1 MQDARQARYCE
12 GARAGSWA
20 ILKGK
25 NMDVQT
31 TRRDLLRGGLA
42 AAGLGVLGVP
52 EWVLPALAQGATVV
66 PFLEFPEAFNANPA
80 PDRRLFD
87 TRTLTSFTTPKD
99 QFFTT
104 QHYGHPVLD
113 EATFKLKVSGLVNS
127 AKAFSMAELKAM
139 PKGEVMFGFECSGN
153 RAPIQ
158 GLCSNGKWTGV
169 PLAALLKNVGVKD
182 SAREFVFLGAD
193 HGVEEVE
200 WRTQKYSL
208 DQQFGRSMPR
218 EKALSPEPLVAYAYN
233 DEPLTRHQGFPLRL
247 IVPGWYGVANVK
259 WLSDIVVQQDPYM
272 GKYQAR
278 WYRTVK
284 GEMIN
289 GEMKWM
295 ESAVTHLQLK
305 SFVARVTK
313 EGAAHKVVGIAM
325 NDGTAFKSVEV
336 KIDDGPW
343 QPATWDKQNSKY
355 SWKLFHYD
363 WKGATPGEHT
373 IVSRVTDV
381 NGQVQPTEKEL
392 ENKKSFL
399 EHNAQHPRRVMIS

>member
-1 MQDARQARYCE
+1 MSEQH
-12 GARAGSWA
+12 
-20 ILKGK
+20 
-25 NMDVQT
+25 
-31 TRRDLLRGGLA
+31 TRREVLRSGLA
-42 AAGLGVLGVP
+42 AASLGVLGVP

-66 PFLEFPEAFNANPA
+66 PFLEFPATFNANPA
-80 PDRRLFD
+80 PDRRMYD
-87 TRTLTSFTTPKD
+87 TRTLESFVTPKD

-113 EATFKLKVSGLVNS
+113 EATFKLYVGGLVNTPKS
-127 AKAFSMAELKAM
+127 YTLADLKKM

-153 RAPIQ
+153 RAPVQ

-169 PLAALLKNVGVKD
+169 PLAALLKTAGLKAD
-182 SAREFVFLGAD
+182 GREVVFLGAD
-193 HGVEEVE
+193 HGTEEVE

-208 DQQFGRSMPR
+208 DQQFGRSLPR
-218 EKALSPEPLVAYAYN
+218 DKAMSAEPLVAYAYN

-247 IVPGWYGVANVK
+247 IVPGYYGVANVK
-259 WLSDIVVQQDPYM
+259 WLSEIQVQSDPYM

-278 WYRTVK
+278 WYRTVR

-295 ESAVTHLQLK
+295 ENAVTVMRLK

-313 EGAAHKVVGIAM
+313 EAASHKMVGVIL
-325 NDGTAFKSVEV
+325 NDGTPIKSVEV

-343 QPATWDKQNSKY
+343 QPATMDKQNTKY

-373 IVSRVTDV
+373 IVSRVTDA
-381 NGQVQPTEKEL
+381 NGLVQPTEKEL

-399 EHNAQHPRRVMIS
+399 EHNAQHPRRVMIA

>member
-1 MQDARQARYCE
+1 MSEQH
-12 GARAGSWA
+12 
-20 ILKGK
+20 
-25 NMDVQT
+25 
-31 TRRDLLRGGLA
+31 TRREVLRRSGLA
-42 AAGLGVLGVP
+42 AASLGVLGMP
-52 EWVLPALAQGATVV
+52 EWALPALAQGAAVV
-66 PFLEFPEAFNANPA
+66 PFLDFPENFNATPA

-87 TRTLTSFTTPKD
+87 SRTLTSFVTPKD

-113 EATFKLKVSGLVNS
+113 EATFKLQVSGLVN
-127 AKAFSMAELKAM
+127 APKAYTIADLKKL

-153 RAPIQ
+153 RAPVQ
-158 GLCSNGKWTGV
+158 GLASNGKWTGV
-169 PLAALLKNVGVKD
+169 PLATLLKAAGLKD
-182 SAREFVFLGAD
+182 NAHEIVFLGAD

-208 DQQFGRSMPR
+208 DQQFGRSMQR
-218 EKALSPEPLVAYAYN
+218 DKALSAEPLVAYAYN

-305 SFVARVTK
+305 SWVARITR
-313 EGAAHKVVGIAM
+313 EGATHKVVGVIL
-325 NDGTAFKSVEV
+325 NDGTPIKTVEV
-336 KIDDGPW
+336 KVDDGPW
-343 QPATWDKQNSKY
+343 QPATLDKQNTRY
-355 SWKLFHYD
+355 SWKLFSYD
-363 WKGATPGEHT
+363 WNGATAGEHT
-373 IVSRVTDV
+373 IVSRVTDA
-381 NGQVQPTEKEL
+381 NGTVQPTEKDL

-399 EHNAQHPRRVMIS
+399 EHNAQHVRRVMIA

>member
-1 MQDARQARYCE
+1 
-12 GARAGSWA
+12 
-20 ILKGK
+20 
-25 NMDVQT
+25 MDVQRS
-31 TRRDLLRGGLA
+31 RRDILRGGLA
-42 AAGLGVLGVP
+42 AASLGVIGVP
-52 EWVLPALAQGATVV
+52 DWVLPALAQGATVV
-66 PFLEFPEAFNANPA
+66 PFLEFPETFNANPA

-113 EATFKLKVSGLVNS
+113 AATFQLKVSGLVNTP
-127 AKAFSMAELKAM
+127 KAFSMAELQKM
-139 PKGEVMFGFECSGN
+139 PKSEVMFGFECSGN
-153 RAPIQ
+153 RAPVQ

-169 PLAALLKNVGVKD
+169 SLAALLKSVGVKD
-182 SAREFVFLGAD
+182 SGREFVFLGAD
-193 HGVEEVE
+193 HGTEEVE

-218 EKALSPEPLVAYAYN
+218 DKALSPEPIVAYAYN

-259 WLSDIVVQQDPYM
+259 WLSDIIVQQDPYL

-284 GEMIN
+284 GEMVN

-313 EGAAHKVVGIAM
+313 EGASHKVTGIAM

-343 QPATWDKQNSKY
+343 QPATWDKQNTKY

-363 WKGATPGEHT
+363 WKGATAGEHT

-381 NGQVQPTEKEL
+381 NGLVQPTEKEL

-399 EHNAQHPRRVMIS
+399 EHNAQHPRRVMIA

>member
-1 MQDARQARYCE
+1 MGAIWAAHAARERIRDMSEQH
-12 GARAGSWA
+12 S
-20 ILKGK
+20 
-25 NMDVQT
+25 
-31 TRRDLLRGGLA
+31 RREVLRGGLA
-42 AAGLGVLGVP
+42 AATVGMLGVP

-66 PFLEFPEAFNANPA
+66 PFLEFPEQFNANPA
-80 PDRRLFD
+80 PDRRLYD
-87 TRTLTSFTTPKD
+87 TRTLESFVTPKD

-113 EATFKLKVSGLVNS
+113 EATFKLYVGGLVNTPKS
-127 AKAFSMAELKAM
+127 YTMAELKKM

-153 RAPIQ
+153 RAPVQ

-169 PLAALLKNVGVKD
+169 PLAALLKAAGLKAD
-182 SAREFVFLGAD
+182 GREVVFLGAD
-193 HGVEEVE
+193 HGTEEVE

-208 DQQFGRSMPR
+208 DQQFGRSLPR
-218 EKALSPEPLVAYAYN
+218 DKAMSAEPLVAYAYN
-233 DEPLTRHQGFPLRL
+233 DEPLSRHQGFPLRL
-247 IVPGWYGVANVK
+247 IVPGYYGVANVK
-259 WLSDIVVQQDPYM
+259 WLSEIQVQSDPYM

-278 WYRTVK
+278 WYRTVR

-295 ESAVTHLQLK
+295 ENAVTAMRLK

-313 EGAAHKVVGIAM
+313 EAGGHKMVGVIL
-325 NDGTAFKSVEV
+325 NDGTPIKSVEV
-336 KIDDGPW
+336 QIDGGAW
-343 QPATWDKQNSKY
+343 QPATMDKQNTKY

-373 IVSRVTDV
+373 IVSRAIDV
-381 NGQVQPTEKEL
+381 NGVVQPTEKEL

-399 EHNAQHPRRVMIS
+399 EHNAQHPRRVMIA

>member
-1 MQDARQARYCE
+1 MSEQH
-12 GARAGSWA
+12 S
-20 ILKGK
+20 
-25 NMDVQT
+25 
-31 TRRDLLRGGLA
+31 RREVLRGGLA
-42 AAGLGVLGVP
+42 AATVGMLGVP
-52 EWVLPALAQGATVV
+52 DWVLPALAQGATVV
-66 PFLEFPEAFNANPA
+66 PFLEFPEQFNANPA
-80 PDRRLFD
+80 PDRRLYD
-87 TRTLTSFTTPKD
+87 TRTLESFVTPKD

-113 EATFKLKVSGLVNS
+113 EATFKLYVGGLVNTPKS
-127 AKAFSMAELKAM
+127 YTLAELKKM

-153 RAPIQ
+153 RAPVQ

-169 PLAALLKNVGVKD
+169 PLAALLKAAGLKAD
-182 SAREFVFLGAD
+182 GREVVFLGAD
-193 HGVEEVE
+193 HGTEEVE

-208 DQQFGRSMPR
+208 DQQFGRSLPR
-218 EKALSPEPLVAYAYN
+218 DKAMSAEPLVAYAYN

-247 IVPGWYGVANVK
+247 IVPGSYGVANVK
-259 WLSDIVVQQDPYM
+259 WLSEIQVQSDPYM

-278 WYRTVK
+278 WYRTVR

-295 ESAVTHLQLK
+295 ESAVTAMRLK

-313 EGAAHKVVGIAM
+313 EAGGHKMVGVIL
-325 NDGTAFKSVEV
+325 NDGTPIKSVEV
-336 KIDDGPW
+336 QIDGGAW
-343 QPATWDKQNSKY
+343 QPATMDKQNTKY

-373 IVSRVTDV
+373 IVSRAIDV
-381 NGQVQPTEKEL
+381 NGVVQPTEKEL

-399 EHNAQHPRRVMIS
+399 EHNAQHPRRVMIA

>member
-1 MQDARQARYCE
+1 MSEQH
-12 GARAGSWA
+12 S
-20 ILKGK
+20 
-25 NMDVQT
+25 
-31 TRRDLLRGGLA
+31 RREVLRGGLA
-42 AAGLGVLGVP
+42 AATVGMLGVP

-66 PFLEFPEAFNANPA
+66 PFLEFPEQFNANPA
-80 PDRRLFD
+80 PDRRLYD
-87 TRTLTSFTTPKD
+87 TRTLESFVTPKD

-113 EATFKLKVSGLVNS
+113 EATFKLYVGGLVNTPKS
-127 AKAFSMAELKAM
+127 YTMAELKKM

-153 RAPIQ
+153 RAPVQ

-169 PLAALLKNVGVKD
+169 PLAALLKAAGLKAD
-182 SAREFVFLGAD
+182 GREVVFLGAD
-193 HGVEEVE
+193 HGTEEVE

-208 DQQFGRSMPR
+208 DQQFGRSLPR
-218 EKALSPEPLVAYAYN
+218 DKAMSAEPLVAYAYN
-233 DEPLTRHQGFPLRL
+233 DEPLSRHQGFPLRL
-247 IVPGWYGVANVK
+247 IVPGYYGVANVK
-259 WLSDIVVQQDPYM
+259 WLSEIQVQSDPYM

-278 WYRTVK
+278 WYRTVR

-295 ESAVTHLQLK
+295 ENAVTAMRLK

-313 EGAAHKVVGIAM
+313 EAGGHKMVGVIL
-325 NDGTAFKSVEV
+325 NDGTPIKSVEV
-336 KIDDGPW
+336 QIDGGAW
-343 QPATWDKQNSKY
+343 QPATMDKQNTKY

-373 IVSRVTDV
+373 IVSRAIDV
-381 NGQVQPTEKEL
+381 NGVVQPTEKEL

-399 EHNAQHPRRVMIS
+399 EHNAQHPRRVMIA

>member
-1 MQDARQARYCE
+1 
-12 GARAGSWA
+12 
-20 ILKGK
+20 
-25 NMDVQT
+25 MDVQRS
-31 TRRDLLRGGLA
+31 RRDILRGGLA
-42 AAGLGVLGVP
+42 AASLGVIGVP
-52 EWVLPALAQGATVV
+52 DWVLPALAQGATVV
-66 PFLEFPEAFNANPA
+66 PFLEFPETFNANPA

-113 EATFKLKVSGLVNS
+113 AATFQLKVSGLVNTP
-127 AKAFSMAELKAM
+127 KAFSIAELQKM
-139 PKGEVMFGFECSGN
+139 PKSEVMFGFECSGN
-153 RAPIQ
+153 RAPVQ

-169 PLAALLKNVGVKD
+169 SLAALLKSVGVKD
-182 SAREFVFLGAD
+182 SGREFVFLGAD
-193 HGVEEVE
+193 HGTEEVE

-218 EKALSPEPLVAYAYN
+218 EKALSPEPIVAYAYN

-259 WLSDIVVQQDPYM
+259 WLSDIIVQQDPYL

-284 GEMIN
+284 GEMVN
-289 GEMKWM
+289 GEMKWL

-313 EGAAHKVVGIAM
+313 EGASHKVTGIAL

-355 SWKLFHYD
+355 SWKLFYYD
-363 WKGATPGEHT
+363 WKGATAGEHT

-381 NGQVQPTEKEL
+381 NGLVQPTEKEL

>member
-1 MQDARQARYCE
+1 MSDQH
-12 GARAGSWA
+12 
-20 ILKGK
+20 
-25 NMDVQT
+25 
-31 TRRDLLRGGLA
+31 TRREVLRGGLA

-52 EWVLPALAQGATVV
+52 GWVLPALAQGATVV
-66 PFLEFPEAFNANPA
+66 PFLEFPENFNATPA

-87 TRTLTSFTTPKD
+87 TRTLSSFVTPKD

-113 EATFKLKVSGLVNS
+113 AATFKLNVGGLVATPKS
-127 AKAFSMAELKAM
+127 YSVDELKKM
-139 PKGEVMFGFECSGN
+139 PKSEVMFGFECSGN
-153 RAPIQ
+153 RAPVQ

-169 PLAALLKNVGVKD
+169 SLATLLKTAGLKPE
-182 SAREFVFLGAD
+182 AREIVFLGAD
-193 HGVEEVE
+193 HGTEEVE

-208 DQQFGRSMPR
+208 DQQFGRSLPR
-218 EKALSPEPLVAYAYN
+218 DKALTAEPIVAYACN

-247 IVPGWYGVANVK
+247 IVPGYYGVANVK
-259 WLSDIVVQQDPYM
+259 WLQDIQAQADPYL

-295 ESAVTHLQLK
+295 ETAVTHMQLK

-313 EGAAHKVVGIAM
+313 EGAGHKVTGIVL
-325 NDGTAFKSVEV
+325 NDGTPIKSVEV
-336 KIDDGPW
+336 KVDDGPW
-343 QPATWDKQNSKY
+343 QPATMDKQNSKY
-355 SWKLFHYD
+355 SWKLFTWD

-373 IVSRVTDV
+373 IVSRVTDA
-381 NGQVQPTEKEL
+381 NGTVQPTEKDL

>member
-1 MQDARQARYCE
+1 VKAPHA
-12 GARAGSWA
+12 GAERL
-20 ILKGK
+20 LKGML
-25 NMDVQT
+25 MDVQH
-31 TRRDLLRGGLA
+31 TRRDVIRGGLA
-42 AAGLGVLGVP
+42 VAGLGMLGVP

-66 PFLEFPEAFNANPA
+66 PFLDFPENFNPNPA

-87 TRTLTSFTTPKD
+87 SRTLTSFTTPKD

-113 EATFKLKVSGLVNS
+113 EATFKLNVSGLVNTS
-127 AKAFSMAELKAM
+127 KAFTIADLKKM

-153 RAPIQ
+153 RAPLQ

-169 PLAALLKNVGVKD
+169 PLAALLKSVGLKD
-182 SAREFVFLGAD
+182 NAREIVFLGAD
-193 HGVEEVE
+193 HGKEEVE
-200 WRTQKYSL
+200 WRTQKYEL

-218 EKALSPEPLVAYAYN
+218 DKALAAEPLLAYAYN

-259 WLSDIVVQQDPYM
+259 WLSDIVAQQDPYL

-305 SFVARVTK
+305 SYVARITK
-313 EGAAHKVVGIAM
+313 EGATHKVVGVAL
-325 NDGTAFKSVEV
+325 NDGTTPIKSAEI

-343 QPATWDKQNSKY
+343 QPATFDKQNSKY

-363 WKGATPGEHT
+363 WTGATPGEHT
-373 IVSRVTDV
+373 IVSRVTDAS
-381 NGQVQPTEKEL
+381 GLVQPTEKDL

-399 EHNAQHPRRVMIS
+399 EHNAQHVRKVMIS

>member
-1 MQDARQARYCE
+1 MSEQH
-12 GARAGSWA
+12 
-20 ILKGK
+20 
-25 NMDVQT
+25 
-31 TRRDLLRGGLA
+31 TRREVLRGGLA
-42 AAGLGVLGVP
+42 AATVSMLGVP

-66 PFLEFPEAFNANPA
+66 PFLEFPATFNANPA
-80 PDRRLFD
+80 PDRRMYD
-87 TRTLTSFTTPKD
+87 TRTLETFVTPKD

-113 EATFKLKVSGLVNS
+113 EATFKLYVGGLVNTPKS
-127 AKAFSMAELKAM
+127 YTMADLKKM

-153 RAPIQ
+153 RAPVQ

-169 PLAALLKNVGVKD
+169 PLAALLKAAGLKAD
-182 SAREFVFLGAD
+182 GREVVFLGAD
-193 HGVEEVE
+193 HGTEEVE

-208 DQQFGRSMPR
+208 DQQFGRSLPR
-218 EKALSPEPLVAYAYN
+218 DKAMSAEPLVAYAYN
-233 DEPLTRHQGFPLRL
+233 DEPLSRHQGFPLRL
-247 IVPGWYGVANVK
+247 IVPGYYGVANVK
-259 WLSDIVVQQDPYM
+259 WLSEIQVQSDPYM

-278 WYRTVK
+278 WYRTVR

-295 ESAVTHLQLK
+295 ENAVTVMRLK

-313 EGAAHKVVGIAM
+313 EAAGHKMVGVIL
-325 NDGTAFKSVEV
+325 NDGTPIKSVEV
-336 KIDDGPW
+336 QIDGGAW
-343 QPATWDKQNSKY
+343 QPATMDKQNTKY

-373 IVSRVTDV
+373 IVSRATDI
-381 NGQVQPTEKEL
+381 NGVVQPTEKEL

-399 EHNAQHPRRVMIS
+399 EHNAQHPRRVMIA

>member
-1 MQDARQARYCE
+1 MSEQH
-12 GARAGSWA
+12 S
-20 ILKGK
+20 
-25 NMDVQT
+25 
-31 TRRDLLRGGLA
+31 RREVLRGGLA
-42 AAGLGVLGVP
+42 AATVGMLGVP
-52 EWVLPALAQGATVV
+52 DWVLPALAQGATVV
-66 PFLEFPEAFNANPA
+66 PFLEFPEQFNANPA
-80 PDRRLFD
+80 PDRRLYD
-87 TRTLTSFTTPKD
+87 TRTLESFVTPKD

-113 EATFKLKVSGLVNS
+113 EATFKLYVGGLVNTPKS
-127 AKAFSMAELKAM
+127 YTLAELKKM

-153 RAPIQ
+153 RAPVQ

-169 PLAALLKNVGVKD
+169 PLAALLKAAGLKAD
-182 SAREFVFLGAD
+182 GREVVFLGAD
-193 HGVEEVE
+193 HGTEEVE

-208 DQQFGRSMPR
+208 DQQFGRSLPR
-218 EKALSPEPLVAYAYN
+218 DKAMSAEPLVAYAYN

-247 IVPGWYGVANVK
+247 IVPGYYGVANVK
-259 WLSDIVVQQDPYM
+259 WLSEIQVQSDPYM

-278 WYRTVK
+278 WYRTVR

-295 ESAVTHLQLK
+295 ESAVTAMRLK

-313 EGAAHKVVGIAM
+313 EAGGHKMVGVIL
-325 NDGTAFKSVEV
+325 NDGTPIKSVEV
-336 KIDDGPW
+336 QIDGGAW
-343 QPATWDKQNSKY
+343 QPATMDKQNTKY

-373 IVSRVTDV
+373 IVSRAIDV
-381 NGQVQPTEKEL
+381 NGVVQPTEKEL

-399 EHNAQHPRRVMIS
+399 EHNAQHPRRVMIA

>member
-1 MQDARQARYCE
+1 MQQ
-12 GARAGSWA
+12 
-20 ILKGK
+20 
-25 NMDVQT
+25 
-31 TRRDLLRGGLA
+31 TRRNILRGGLA
-42 AAGLGVLGVP
+42 AAGLGMIGVP

-66 PFLEFPEAFNANPA
+66 PFLDFPENFNANPA

-87 TRTLTSFTTPKD
+87 SRTLTSFTTPKD

-113 EATFKLKVSGLVNS
+113 EATFKLQVSGLVNTP
-127 AKAFSMAELKAM
+127 KAFSIADLKTM

-153 RAPIQ
+153 RAPLQ

-169 PLAALLKNVGVKD
+169 PLAALLKNVGVKAE
-182 SAREFVFLGAD
+182 AREFVFLGAD

-218 EKALSPEPLVAYAYN
+218 EKALSPEPLLAYAYN

-259 WLSDIVVQQDPYM
+259 WLSDIIVQQDPYM

-278 WYRTVK
+278 WYRTVR

-305 SFVARVTK
+305 SLHRPDHQ
-313 EGAAHKVVGIAM
+313 GG
-325 NDGTAFKSVEV
+325 
-336 KIDDGPW
+336 
-343 QPATWDKQNSKY
+343 
-355 SWKLFHYD
+355 
-363 WKGATPGEHT
+363 
-373 IVSRVTDV
+373 RR
-381 NGQVQPTEKEL
+381 PTRW
-392 ENKKSFL
+392 S
-399 EHNAQHPRRVMIS
+399 AWR

>member
-1 MQDARQARYCE
+1 
-12 GARAGSWA
+12 
-20 ILKGK
+20 
-25 NMDVQT
+25 MDVQHS
-31 TRRDLLRGGLA
+31 RRDILRGGLA
-42 AAGLGVLGVP
+42 AASLGVIGVP
-52 EWVLPALAQGATVV
+52 DWVLPALAQGATVV
-66 PFLEFPEAFNANPA
+66 PFLEFPETFNANPA

-113 EATFKLKVSGLVNS
+113 AATFQLKVSGLVNTP
-127 AKAFSMAELKAM
+127 KAFSMAELQKM
-139 PKGEVMFGFECSGN
+139 PKSEVMFGFECSGN
-153 RAPIQ
+153 RAPVQ

-169 PLAALLKNVGVKD
+169 SLAALLKSVGVKD
-182 SAREFVFLGAD
+182 SGREFVFLGAD
-193 HGVEEVE
+193 HGTEEVE

-218 EKALSPEPLVAYAYN
+218 DKALSPEPIVAYAYN

-259 WLSDIVVQQDPYM
+259 WLSDIIVQQDPYL

-284 GEMIN
+284 GEMVN

-313 EGAAHKVVGIAM
+313 EGATHKVTGIAM

-363 WKGATPGEHT
+363 WKGATAGEHT

-381 NGQVQPTEKEL
+381 NGLVQPTEKEL